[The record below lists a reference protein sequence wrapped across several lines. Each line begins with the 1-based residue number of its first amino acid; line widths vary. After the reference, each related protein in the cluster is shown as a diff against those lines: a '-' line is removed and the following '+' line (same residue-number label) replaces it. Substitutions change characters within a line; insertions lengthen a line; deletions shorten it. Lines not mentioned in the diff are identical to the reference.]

1 MPGTILE
8 SIMLYN
14 ILYYIILYYIIL
26 LVLHI
31 LHILH
36 FRTFDTS
43 LSKEYK
49 HTPICITIH
58 SHDKRISHRIFGDF
72 YFSIRKIYFYVLIIH

>member
-14 ILYYIILYYIIL
+14 ILYYIILHYIALYYL
-26 LVLHI
+26 
-31 LHILH
+31 
-36 FRTFDTS
+36 FYTFDTS
-43 LSKEYK
+43 LSKQYK
-49 HTPICITIH
+49 HTPISITIH

-72 YFSIRKIYFYVLIIH
+72 YFSIGKIYFYVFIIH